1 MEERKL
7 FQEKESTVGPLIG
20 SLIIIIVLVTGAL
33 FFLSKKID
41 ERKIEIT
48 QEEKDQQEVINE
60 MDSLEKELNDLNID
74 SVDKDVE
81 DIEKEFY
88 SI

>member
-1 MEERKL
+1 MEERKI

-20 SLIIIIVLVTGAL
+20 SLIIIIILVTGAL
-33 FFLSKKID
+33 YFLSKKID

-48 QEEKDQQEVINE
+48 QEEKDQQEVVTE

-74 SVDKDVE
+74 SIDKDVE
-81 DIEKEFY
+81 DIEETFD